1 MTALVEFE
9 VLGVPAPQG
18 SKTAITIGGKA
29 RLIEGGS
36 DTGRTKHKAWRTA
49 VAEAARDVAA
59 DHDQAAP
66 FDGPLYL
73 SIEFR
78 FPMPKSRPARA
89 RAAGRWPHTVK
100 PDLDKVLRATADGLT
115 TGGLITDDARIC
127 AIECEAWEVVSWTG
141 AVITVG
147 RQALPDELLGGAA

>member
-18 SKTAITIGGKA
+18 SHTAVTIGGKA

-36 DTGRTKHKAWRTA
+36 NTGRTKHKAWRTA
-49 VAEAARDVAA
+49 VAEAARDVAG
-59 DHDQAAP
+59 DTP
-66 FDGPLYL
+66 FDGPLWL

-78 FPMPKSRPARA
+78 FPMPKSRPAAA
-89 RAAGRWPHTVK
+89 RRAGRWPHTVK
-100 PDLDKVLRATADGLT
+100 PDADKVLRATLDGLT
-115 TGGLITDDARIC
+115 AGGLIVDDARVC
-127 AIECEAWEVVSWTG
+127 AVELEAWEVLGWTG

-147 RQALPDELLGGAA
+147 RQDLPSALGGAA